1 MLDLNRFYQACNP
14 SRPLA
19 VSNLED
25 QRYFINFS
33 AVRGGDIV
41 QELGRTIA
49 LLYPQQ
55 PTAQLFTGHVGS
67 GKSTELLRLKA
78 ELESKGFHVVYFQS
92 DQDLEMG
99 NVEVTNVLMAIT
111 RRVSESL
118 ETLDIRLRPSYFER
132 LLSELSQLFQTPV
145 NISEVSFSVGM
156 ASVTAEA
163 RASTERLSQLQQ
175 YLEPRTRSIIEAINE
190 QLLKPAIAQLP
201 SHGKRG
207 LVVIVDNLDR
217 MDTIQ
222 KVANRLQSEYLFVGR
237 GEQLK
242 GLACHVVYTIPL
254 ELAFSDELPQLIN
267 RFGDRPKVLP
277 MVPVQT
283 RSGDPYEPGL
293 ALLRQMALARAFPQ
307 LSPTQRLEQ
316 VGDMFENA
324 ATLDR
329 LCYIS
334 GGHMRNLMR
343 LMYGCLL
350 KQDPPFSRQTLEAVI
365 RNERDDLASLIDDH
379 EWQMLMEA
387 VARGRVNSDE
397 DYNKLL
403 RSLYLLEYRA
413 PDERWFG
420 INPVLA
426 ETETYQRLRPQ
437 PIQVVTPP

>member
-1 MLDLNRFYQACNP
+1 MLDLPRFYQACNP

-19 VSNLED
+19 VSNSQD

-33 AVRGGDIV
+33 EVRGGDIV
-41 QELGRTIA
+41 QELGRSIA

-55 PTAQLFTGHVGS
+55 ATAQLFTGHVGS

-78 ELESKGFHVVYFQS
+78 NLESQGFHVVYFQS

-118 ETLDIRLRPSYFER
+118 EEIDIRLRPSYFER
-132 LLSELSQLFQTPV
+132 LLEDLSQLFQTPV
-145 NISEVSFSVGM
+145 NLTSVNFSVGM

-190 QLLKPAIAQLP
+190 QLLKPAIARLP
-201 SHGKRG
+201 ERGKRG

-217 MDTIQ
+217 MDTVQ
-222 KVANRLQSEYLFVGR
+222 KVGNRLQSEYLFVGR

-254 ELAFSDELPQLIN
+254 ELVFSDELPQLVN

-277 MVPVQT
+277 MVPVQA
-283 RSGDPYEPGL
+283 RDGQPYEPGL
-293 ALLRQMALARAFPQ
+293 ALLRQMALARAFPE
-307 LSPTQRLEQ
+307 LSPEQRLAHLGE
-316 VGDMFENA
+316 VFEDA

-350 KQDPPFSRQTLEAVI
+350 KQDPPFSRATLEAVI
-365 RNERDDLASLIDDH
+365 RNERDDLASLIDDD
-379 EWQMLMEA
+379 EWKILLTA
-387 VARGRVNSDE
+387 VERGQVSTNN

-426 ETETYQRLRPQ
+426 ETEAYGRLRS
-437 PIQVVTPP
+437 QVTL

>member
-1 MLDLNRFYQACNP
+1 MLDLNRFYKACNP

-19 VSNLED
+19 VSNPED
-25 QRYFINFS
+25 LRYFVNFS
-33 AVRGGDIV
+33 AVRGGDMV

-49 LLYPQQ
+49 LLYPDQ

-67 GKSTELLRLKA
+67 GKSTELLRLKSN
-78 ELESKGFHVVYFQS
+78 LESQAFHVVYFQS

-118 ETLDIRLRPSYFER
+118 EEIGIRLRPGYFER
-132 LLSELSQLFQTPV
+132 LLQDLSQIFQTPV
-145 NISEVSFSVGM
+145 DLTEVSFSVGM
-156 ASVTAEA
+156 AAVTAEA
-163 RASTERLSQLQQ
+163 RASTERLTQLQQ
-175 YLEPRTRSIIEAINE
+175 YLEPRTRSMIDAINTE
-190 QLLKPAIAQLP
+190 LLRPAIARLP
-201 SHGKRG
+201 EKGKRG

-222 KVANRLQSEYLFVGR
+222 KVGDRLQSEYLFVGR

-254 ELAFSDELPQLIN
+254 ELVFSDELPRLIN

-283 RSGDPYEPGL
+283 RSGESYEPGMI
-293 ALLRQMALARAFPQ
+293 LLRQMVLARAWPE
-307 LSPTQRLEQ
+307 LPPEQRLEQ
-316 VGDMFENA
+316 LTEVFDAPE
-324 ATLDR
+324 TLDR

-334 GGHMRNLMR
+334 GGHVRNLMR

-350 KQDPPFSRQTLEAVI
+350 KQDPPFSRDTLESVI

-379 EWQMLMEA
+379 EWQMLLNA
-387 VARGRVNSDE
+387 VDRGRVNSGE

-426 ETETYQRLRPQ
+426 ETEAYQRLRPQ
-437 PIQVVTPP
+437 PVL

>member
-1 MLDLNRFYQACNP
+1 MLDLPRFYKACNP

-19 VSNLED
+19 VSSPED
-25 QRYFINFS
+25 QHYFINFS

-49 LLYPQQ
+49 LLYPDQ

-78 ELESKGFHVVYFQS
+78 NLESQAFHVVYFQS

-99 NVEVTNVLMAIT
+99 SVDVTNVLMAIT

-118 ETLDIRLRPSYFER
+118 EGIGIRLRPTYFER
-132 LLSELSQLFQTPV
+132 LLEDLAQMFQTPV
-145 NISEVSFSVGM
+145 DLKAVSFSVGM

-175 YLEPRTRSIIEAINE
+175 YLEPRTRSIIEAIND

-201 SHGKRG
+201 TKGKRG

-217 MDTIQ
+217 MDTVQ

-242 GLACHVVYTIPL
+242 GLTCHVVYTIPL
-254 ELAFSDELPQLIN
+254 ELVFSDQLPQLVN

-283 RSGDPYEPGL
+283 RSGESYEPGL
-293 ALLRQMALARAFPQ
+293 ILLRQMALARAFPEH
-307 LSPTQRLEQ
+307 PPEQRLAHLGE
-316 VGDMFENA
+316 VFDGP

-350 KQDPPFSRQTLEAVI
+350 KQDPPFCRDTLEAVI
-365 RNERDDLASLIDDH
+365 RNERDDLASLIDDQ
-379 EWQMLMEA
+379 EWQLLLKA

-397 DYNKLL
+397 DFNKLL

-413 PDERWFG
+413 PEERWFG

-426 ETETYQRLRPQ
+426 ETEAYQRLRSQTAP
-437 PIQVVTPP
+437 

>member
-1 MLDLNRFYQACNP
+1 MLDLNRFYKACNP

-19 VSNLED
+19 VSSAED

-49 LLYPQQ
+49 LLYPDQ

-78 ELESKGFHVVYFQS
+78 NLEAQGFHVVYFQS

-118 ETLDIRLRPSYFER
+118 EQTGIRLRPTYFER
-132 LLSELSQLFQTPV
+132 LLEDLSQLFQTPV
-145 NISEVSFSVGM
+145 NLTEVSFSVGM

-190 QLLKPAIAQLP
+190 QLLKPAIARLP
-201 SHGKRG
+201 EQGKRG

-222 KVANRLQSEYLFVGR
+222 KSANRLQSEYLFVGR

-254 ELAFSDELPQLIN
+254 ELAFSDELPQLVN

-283 RSGDPYEPGL
+283 RDGQPFEPGL
-293 ALLRQMALARAFPQ
+293 VLLRQMALARAFPTMT
-307 LSPTQRLEQ
+307 PEQRLEHLGE
-316 VGDMFENA
+316 VFEDS

-350 KQDPPFSRQTLEAVI
+350 KQDPPFSRITLEAVI

-379 EWQMLMEA
+379 EWQMLMQA
-387 VARGRVNSDE
+387 VERGRVNSGE

-413 PDERWFG
+413 PEERWFG

-426 ETETYQRLRPQ
+426 ETDVYQRLKAQ
-437 PIQVVTPP
+437 T

>member
-1 MLDLNRFYQACNP
+1 MLDLPRFYQACNP

-19 VSNLED
+19 VSNPED

-33 AVRGGDIV
+33 GVRGGDIV
-41 QELGRTIA
+41 QELGRSIA
-49 LLYPQQ
+49 LLYPNQA
-55 PTAQLFTGHVGS
+55 TAQLFTGHVGS

-78 ELESKGFHVVYFQS
+78 NLESQGFHVVYFQS

-111 RRVSESL
+111 RRISESL
-118 ETLDIRLRPSYFER
+118 EGIGIRLRPTYFER
-132 LLSELSQLFQTPV
+132 LLEDLSQLFQTPV
-145 NISEVSFSVGM
+145 NLTEVSFSVGM

-175 YLEPRTRSIIEAINE
+175 YLEPRTRSIIEAINN
-190 QLLKPAIAQLP
+190 QLLGPAIARLP
-201 SHGKRG
+201 QQGKRG

-217 MDTIQ
+217 MDTVQ
-222 KVANRLQSEYLFVGR
+222 KVGNRLQSEYLFVGR

-254 ELAFSDELPQLIN
+254 ELVFSDELPQLIN

-283 RSGDPYEPGL
+283 RDNEPYEPGL
-293 ALLRQMALARAFPQ
+293 VLLRQMAMARAFPEF
-307 LSPTQRLEQ
+307 SPEQRLAHITE
-316 VGDMFENA
+316 VFEDE

-350 KQDPPFSRQTLEAVI
+350 KQDPPFSRATLEAVI

-379 EWQMLMEA
+379 EWKLLMEA
-387 VARGRVNSDE
+387 IDRGRVNTSD

-413 PDERWFG
+413 PEERWFG
-420 INPVLA
+420 INPVL
-426 ETETYQRLRPQ
+426 TETDAYQRLRPQ
-437 PIQVVTPP
+437 VNP